1 MIFHSSLPFL
11 IYGSWVGIAKVCFN
25 KGCPLG
31 PGIRGGISSFSDS
44 YSRSPRTALFYQ
56 SVSMVSPCFVG
67 SQRSSYQT
75 EPMGAALC
83 AIQASRCVPRE
94 LPRSI
99 YRFEVIQLILC
110 RSSSSFL
117 VALVKSQPLAQHTS
131 RLRQWAFPP
140 CSILCVLCLVARH
153 IVKLNNPILDFGIGI
168 LPLPSHSSAI
178 LVNHNISIGEA
189 GPGYGA
195 RKQMRNRDD

>member
-1 MIFHSSLPFL
+1 MIFHSPLPFL

-83 AIQASRCVPRE
+83 AIQASS
-94 LPRSI
+94 L
-99 YRFEVIQLILC
+99 
-110 RSSSSFL
+110 L